1 MKIFFSPAVGSAIE
15 RASRYKGA
23 MIPLFIQNGSVALS
37 AILLF
42 FIFES
47 DEPEN
52 LSPWLVFGLITSFS
66 VVAILASVGLQNVI
80 SRDWVV
86 EICSKDDLTLT
97 NAWLRSIDQG

>member
-1 MKIFFSPAVGSAIE
+1 
-15 RASRYKGA
+15 

-42 FIFES
+42 FIFQS